1 MREILLAICVF
12 ALLLPAC
19 SCSENKVTDG
29 GSIYDDP
36 EGENDPG
43 TNEKQEKVKMLWF
56 DGEANFQLFSQKSNI
71 TTYLDQAKKTGF
83 NTVVIDVR
91 PVQGDVLYK
100 SEFMPELTTLNGY
113 TVNRDWDYL
122 QYFIEQAHKRN
133 LKIVADATIFTAGL
147 LQTKEGMAFRSN
159 EWDDKISVIYPANG
173 TLISGKNNPSKTEPT
188 VFLNPVLPEVQ
199 DFVLRYIEEI
209 VTNYDI
215 DGFNLDYCRY
225 SDYTTDFS
233 EASRAAFSEYIGEE
247 VTNFPASI
255 FTYNADGTR
264 NPGKYYKK
272 WWEFRSMTIHD
283 FVAKV
288 NQTINRIKPDV
299 KLYYWAASWFNNRYE
314 VGQNWGSKTYTNFNA
329 DWATENYPD
338 TGFADE
344 LDVFLLGAYL
354 NRVYGLDDNESI
366 EYAIYNGK
374 RIINGACTMYGTISA
389 NNHMDNSDTNSNIE
403 NAVYVCL
410 RDTPGLMVFDIVHV
424 IQYGSWN
431 GIKRGIDRA
440 EKEYYGEN

>member
-1 MREILLAICVF
+1 MKGFLSILFMLIVLF
-12 ALLLPAC
+12 PAC
-19 SCSENKVTDG
+19 SSNKTTDG

-36 EGENDPG
+36 EGTGDTSTTTKP
-43 TNEKQEKVKMLWF
+43 EKVKMLWI
-56 DGEANFQLFSQKSNI
+56 DAEANFQLFSQKGNI
-71 TTYLDQAKKTGF
+71 TTYLDLAKKTGF
-83 NTVVIDVR
+83 NTIVVDIR

-100 SEFMPELTTLNGY
+100 SNFMPVLTTLDGY
-113 TVNRDWDYL
+113 TVTRDWDYL
-122 QYFIEQAHKRN
+122 QYFVDEAHKRN

-147 LQTKEGMAFRSN
+147 LQSREGMAFRSN
-159 EWDDKISVIYPANG
+159 EWDNDISVIYSQDG
-173 TLISGKNNPSKTEPT
+173 SRVSGKDNPSKTEAT
-188 VFLNPVLPEVQ
+188 VFLNPASTHVQ
-199 DFVLRYIEEI
+199 DFVLRYITEI

-225 SDYTTDFS
+225 SNYTTDFS
-233 EASRAAFSEYIGEE
+233 DASREAFSKYIGTE
-247 VTNFPASI
+247 VTNFPSSI

-264 NPGKYYKK
+264 NPGKYYKQ

-288 NQTINRIKPDV
+288 NQAIANIKPKV
-299 KLYYWAASWFNNRYE
+299 KLYYWAASWFANRYE
-314 VGQNWGSKTYTNFNA
+314 VGQDWGSNTYTDF
-329 DWATENYPD
+329 DPSWATENYHNA
-338 TGFADE
+338 GFAGE

-366 EYAIYNGK
+366 EYAIANGK
-374 RIINGACTMYGTISA
+374 KIINGACSMYGTIAAS
-389 NNHMDNSDTNSNIE
+389 NHMDNNDANANIE

-424 IQYGSWN
+424 IQYGLWN

-440 EKEYYGEN
+440 ETEYKKQ